1 MGLHTAEQWP
11 DRALATARTRDGG
24 HVRDA
29 QRNDGQDMMVG
40 AARGAILNGGNR
52 QGGAEM
58 VRDAR
63 SGPDEKEAPGRW
75 PGAFSW
81 SG

>member
-24 HVRDA
+24 HVHDA
-29 QRNDGQDMMVG
+29 LRNDGQGMMVL
-40 AARGAILNGGNR
+40 AARGASNGGDR

-63 SGPDEKEAPGRW
+63 SGPDEKEAPSRW

-81 SG
+81 AG